1 MKKMSYDS
9 ALTRLEEIVKL
20 LEDETTPIEQSL
32 TLFKEGVALTEF
44 CQNKLAEIEKE
55 INVLKNEKKEC
66 EEVENA

>member
-1 MKKMSYDS
+1 MSYDS